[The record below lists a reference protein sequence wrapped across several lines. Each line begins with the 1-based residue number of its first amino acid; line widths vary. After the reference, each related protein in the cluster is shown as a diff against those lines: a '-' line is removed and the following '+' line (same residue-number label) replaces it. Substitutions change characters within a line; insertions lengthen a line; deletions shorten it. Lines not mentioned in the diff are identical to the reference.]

1 MMLFRKC
8 ISGVRTLAFAAAVA
22 GLLPLWQSG
31 TARAQ
36 VSVGISVNFAPP
48 ALPVYEQPPCPGEG
62 YLWTPG
68 YWAWDPDYGDYYW
81 VPGTWVLA
89 PQPGYLWTPPYWG
102 WSGVAFIFHEG
113 YWGPRIGF
121 YGGIDYGYGYPG
133 RGYYGGR
140 WERDRF
146 YYNRSV
152 NNVNVTQIHN
162 VYNKTVINNVNVTR
176 VSYNGGEG
184 GVRERA
190 NRQEEQAFRERH
202 VAAVAAQQQHIQ
214 EARADRALRAS
225 DNRGKPPI
233 AATDRPGQ
241 FRGNVVAAREG
252 RYNPPA
258 NRAAGNRPENRAGAN
273 RPENGRPENNV
284 NRTPEPNR
292 PPTAARPD
300 NRPEPRNDRP
310 PNARGAENNNRP
322 TYVHPNELPKTN
334 RTDRPP
340 SSGNAKAD
348 QRYQQRSDNMYKKQE
363 QERQNLEKK
372 QEQQHAR
379 AEQQRANDARRQQM
393 EHQHQQQTQK
403 LEQRQQQQQD
413 KMQRQAPQAKPQP
426 QPKQQQPRQ
435 QEPKQPGEKP
445 HGR

>member
-8 ISGVRTLAFAAAVA
+8 VNGVRTLALAVALA

-48 ALPVYEQPPCPGEG
+48 ALPVYEQPLCPGEG

-102 WSGVAFIFHEG
+102 WSGVSFIFHDG

-152 NNVNVTQIHN
+152 NNVNVTQVHN
-162 VYNKTVINNVNVTR
+162 VYNQTVINNVNVTR

-184 GVRERA
+184 GVREQA
-190 NRQEEQAFRERH
+190 NRQEEEAFRERH
-202 VAAVAAQQQHIQ
+202 VPAVAAQQQHIQ
-214 EARADRALRAS
+214 EARADRGLRAS

-252 RYNPPA
+252 HYNPPA
-258 NRAAGNRPENRAGAN
+258 NRAPDNRPENRPGTN
-273 RPENGRPENNV
+273 RPENPGPENNA
-284 NRTPEPNR
+284 NRTPEANR
-292 PPTAARPD
+292 PPTTARPE
-300 NRPEPRNDRP
+300 NRPQPHNDRP
-310 PNARGAENNNRP
+310 PNARAAENNNRP
-322 TYVHPNELPKTN
+322 TYVHPNDLPKAN
-334 RTDRPP
+334 RPDRPP
-340 SSGNAKAD
+340 TSGNAKAD
-348 QRYQQRSDNMYKKQE
+348 QKYDKRSDNMYKKQE
-363 QERQNLEKK
+363 QERQDLQRK

-393 EHQHQQQTQK
+393 EHQHQQQTEK
-403 LEQRQQQQQD
+403 LEQRQQQQQE
-413 KMQRQAPQAKPQP
+413 KMQRQAPQGKPEPQP
-426 QPKQQQPRQ
+426 QQQPPKQQQ
-435 QEPKQPGEKP
+435 KQPGEKP

>member
-8 ISGVRTLAFAAAVA
+8 ISDVRILAVAVA
-22 GLLPLWQSG
+22 GLLPLWPSG

-36 VSVGISVNFAPP
+36 VAVGISVNFAPP
-48 ALPVYEQPPCPGEG
+48 ALPVYTQPLCPGEG

-68 YWAWDPDYGDYYW
+68 YWAWDPDFGDYYW

-89 PQPGYLWTPPYWG
+89 PLPGYLWTPPYWG
-102 WSGVAFIFHEG
+102 WNGVSFIFHEG

-152 NNVNVTQIHN
+152 NNVNVTQVHN
-162 VYNKTVINNVNVTR
+162 VYNQTVINNVNVTR

-184 GVRERA
+184 GVREQA
-190 NRQEEQAFRERH
+190 NRQEQEAFRERH
-202 VAAVAAQQQHIQ
+202 VAAVPAQQQHIQ
-214 EARADRALRAS
+214 EARADRGLRAS

-252 RYNPPA
+252 HYNPPA
-258 NRAAGNRPENRAGAN
+258 NRPGTNRPEN
-273 RPENGRPENNV
+273 PRPENNA
-284 NRTPEPNR
+284 NRTPEANR
-292 PPTAARPD
+292 PPTTARPE
-300 NRPEPRNDRP
+300 NRPQPRNDRP
-310 PNARGAENNNRP
+310 PNARGAENNNPP
-322 TYVHPNELPKTN
+322 TYVHPNDLPKAN
-334 RTDRPP
+334 RPDRPAT
-340 SSGNAKAD
+340 SGNAKAEQKYD
-348 QRYQQRSDNMYKKQE
+348 KRSDNLYKKQE
-363 QERQNLEKK
+363 QERQDLQRK

-379 AEQQRANDARRQQM
+379 AEQQQANDARRQQM
-393 EHQHQQQTQK
+393 EHQHQQQTEK
-403 LEQRQQQQQD
+403 LEQHHQQQQE
-413 KMQRQAPQAKPQP
+413 KMQREAPKGRPEPQP
-426 QPKQQQPRQ
+426 QQPPPKQQQR
-435 QEPKQPGEKP
+435 QPGEKP

>member
-8 ISGVRTLAFAAAVA
+8 VSGVRTLALAAAVT
-22 GLLPLWQSG
+22 GLLPLWQIG
-31 TARAQ
+31 TAQAQ
-36 VSVGISVNFAPP
+36 VSIGISVNFPPP
-48 ALPVYEQPPCPGEG
+48 ALPVYEQPLCPGEG

-68 YWAWDPDYGDYYW
+68 YWAWDPDFDDYYW

-102 WSGVAFIFHEG
+102 WNGVAFIFHEG
-113 YWGPRIGF
+113 YWGSRIGF

-140 WERDRF
+140 WERDHF

-152 NNVNVTQIHN
+152 NNVNVTEIHN

-190 NRQEEQAFRERH
+190 SQQEEQAFRERH
-202 VAAVAAQQQHIQ
+202 VAPVAAQQQHVQ
-214 EARADRALRAS
+214 EARTDRALRAS

-252 RYNPPA
+252 RYNPPP
-258 NRAAGNRPENRAGAN
+258 NRPENR
-273 RPENGRPENNV
+273 PENARPNNNV
-284 NRTPEPNR
+284 NRAPEANR
-292 PPTAARPD
+292 PATATPPE

-310 PNARGAENNNRP
+310 PNARGAEINHRP
-322 TYVHPNELPKTN
+322 TYVHPNDLPKTN
-334 RTDRPP
+334 RPDRPQ

-348 QRYQQRSDNMYKKQE
+348 QKYQQRSDNMYKKQE

-379 AEQQRANDARRQQM
+379 AEEQRANDARRQQM

-403 LEQRQQQQQD
+403 LEQRHQQQQE
-413 KMQRQAPQAKPQP
+413 KMQRQAPSPKPQP
-426 QPKQQQPRQ
+426 QPKQQQPKQ
-435 QEPKQPGEKP
+435 QGEKP

>member
-1 MMLFRKC
+1 MMLFRKY
-8 ISGVRTLAFAAAVA
+8 VRSVRSLALAVA
-22 GLLPLWQSG
+22 LTASLPLWQSG
-31 TARAQ
+31 TAQAQ
-36 VSVGISVNFAPP
+36 VSIGISVNFPPP
-48 ALPVYEQPPCPGEG
+48 ALPVYEQPLCPGEG

-102 WSGVAFIFHEG
+102 WNGVAFIFHEG
-113 YWGPRIGF
+113 YWGPHIGF

-184 GVRERA
+184 GVRERP
-190 NRQEEQAFRERH
+190 NRQEEEAFRGRH
-202 VAAVAAQQQHIQ
+202 IAAVSAQQQHIQ

-252 RYNPPA
+252 RYNPPP
-258 NRAAGNRPENRAGAN
+258 NRATGNRPENRPTAN
-273 RPENGRPENNV
+273 RPEN
-284 NRTPEPNR
+284 
-292 PPTAARPD
+292 ARPD
-300 NRPEPRNDRP
+300 NNVSRAPEANRAPATARPDHRPEARNDRP

-322 TYVHPNELPKTN
+322 TYVHPNDLPKAN
-334 RTDRPP
+334 RPDRPP
-340 SSGNAKAD
+340 NSGNAKAD
-348 QRYQQRSDNMYKKQE
+348 QKYQQRSDNMYQKQE
-363 QERQNLEKK
+363 RDRQNLERK

-393 EHQHQQQTQK
+393 ERQHQQQTEK
-403 LEQRQQQQQD
+403 LEQRQQQQQE
-413 KMQRQAPQAKPQP
+413 KMQRQAPKAKPQPQP

-435 QEPKQPGEKP
+435 PGEKP

>member
-8 ISGVRTLAFAAAVA
+8 VSGVRALALAAVVT
-22 GLLPLWQSG
+22 GLVPLWQSA
-31 TARAQ
+31 TAEAQ

-48 ALPVYEQPPCPGEG
+48 ALPVYQQPLCPGEG
-62 YLWTPG
+62 YIWNPG
-68 YWAWDPDYGDYYW
+68 YWAWDPGYQDYYW

-89 PQPGYLWTPPYWG
+89 PQPGYLWTPPWWG
-102 WSGVAFIFHEG
+102 WNGIAFIFHDG

-121 YGGIDYGYGYPG
+121 YGGINYGYGYPG

-140 WERDRF
+140 WEHDRF
-146 YYNRSV
+146 YYNRNV
-152 NNVNVTQIHN
+152 NNINVTQIHN

-176 VSYNGGEG
+176 VSYNGGDG

-190 NRQEEQAFRERH
+190 NRQEEEAFRERH

-214 EARADRALRAS
+214 EARADRALRAT

-241 FRGNVVAAREG
+241 FSGNVVPAKEG

-258 NRAAGNRPENRAGAN
+258 NRSGGNRPEND
-273 RPENGRPENNV
+273 V
-284 NRTPEPNR
+284 NREPQPNR
-292 PPTAARPD
+292 PATTARPD
-300 NRPEPRNDRP
+300 NRPETRNDRP
-310 PNARGAENNNRP
+310 PNAHGAENNNRP
-322 TYVHPNELPKTN
+322 TYVHPSDVPKAN
-334 RTDRPP
+334 QPDRPP

-348 QRYQQRSDNMYKKQE
+348 QKYNQRSDNLYKKQE

-379 AEQQRANDARRQQM
+379 AEQQRAIDARRQQM
-393 EHQHQQQTQK
+393 EKQHQQETQK
-403 LEQRQQQQQD
+403 MEQRQQQQQQ
-413 KMQRQAPQAKPQP
+413 KMQHQAPKPQP
-426 QPKQQQPRQ
+426 QPKQQP
-435 QEPKQPGEKP
+435 PKQQGEKP
-445 HGR
+445 HGKGR